1 MLSLKEML
9 NNLNNKVLAYT
20 CIINDEPIA
29 SAGMKVIWDG
39 VAEGWVLATNKVWN
53 HPLVIARAI
62 KKKFYKTSQRK

>member
-9 NNLNNKVLAYT
+9 NKLEQKGLAYT

-39 VAEGWVLATNKVWN
+39 VAEGWVFASHKVWQSPSSDCQS
-53 HPLVIARAI
+53 H
-62 KKKFYKTSQRK
+62 